1 MTEDRHILVVN
12 KRFAIINTT
21 EYNEDDTASIIIAN
35 SYDECI
41 ELGWSMQ
48 EEYQISMTTQMR
60 FISTMEVG
68 ELLESND
75 FQGAYIMRI
84 A

>member
-1 MTEDRHILVVN
+1 MTEDRHILIVN

>member
-1 MTEDRHILVVN
+1 MTEDKQILIVN

-35 SYDECI
+35 SYSECV

-48 EEYQISMTTQMR
+48 EEYQISMTSQMR
-60 FISTMEVG
+60 LISTMEIG
-68 ELLESND
+68 ELLESNV